1 MRACLLTLIS
11 WIYILMATGQNG
23 QRIHY
28 ESFSSEFIDSRN
40 LDVWLPP
47 SYNTESGKNFPVI
60 YMHDGQNLFEDTL
73 CGFGIEWGVDETLTR
88 LFAEG
93 KVPECIVVGI
103 WNTARRYPE
112 YQPQKPYPNLDPTY
126 RDAVT
131 ELYGSE
137 PVSDAY
143 LKFIVE
149 ELKPFIDKTYRTLS
163 ERDYTFIIGSSMGG
177 LISIYAI
184 CEYPDVFAGAGCLS
198 THWVTR
204 VDLNNPEMA
213 RVMID
218 YLDQNLPS
226 PKNHKIYFDHGT
238 KGLDAYYG
246 THQKKVNHV
255 MEKHG
260 FHSGSEFLSK
270 VFEGADHNEKSW
282 QERLAI
288 PMEYL
293 LSDIKTN

>member
-1 MRACLLTLIS
+1 
-11 WIYILMATGQNG
+11 MATGQNG

-28 ESFSSEFIDSRN
+28 ESFGSEFIESRN

-47 SYNTESGKNFPVI
+47 SYNTEPGKNFPVI

-88 LFAEG
+88 LSEEG

-103 WNTARRYPE
+103 WNTPKRYPE
-112 YQPQKPYPNLDPTY
+112 YQPQKPYPNLDPAY
-126 RDAVT
+126 REAVT
-131 ELYGSE
+131 ELYGGE
-137 PVSDAY
+137 PVSDNY
-143 LKFIVE
+143 LKFIVR
-149 ELKPFIDKTYRTLS
+149 ELKPYIDKTYRTLS
-163 ERDYTFIIGSSMGG
+163 ERDFTVIIGSSMGG
-177 LISIYAI
+177 LISLYAI
-184 CEYPDVFAGAGCLS
+184 CEYPDVFSRAGCLS

-204 VDLNNPEMA
+204 VDLNNPDMA

-226 PKNHKIYFDHGT
+226 PKNHKLYFDHGT
-238 KGLDAYYG
+238 KGLDAHYG
-246 THQKKVNHV
+246 SHQEKVNNV

-260 FHSGSEFLSK
+260 FRNGNEFISK
-270 VFEGADHNEKSW
+270 VFQGADHNEISW

-288 PMEYL
+288 PMEFL
-293 LSDIKTN
+293 LSDIRKN